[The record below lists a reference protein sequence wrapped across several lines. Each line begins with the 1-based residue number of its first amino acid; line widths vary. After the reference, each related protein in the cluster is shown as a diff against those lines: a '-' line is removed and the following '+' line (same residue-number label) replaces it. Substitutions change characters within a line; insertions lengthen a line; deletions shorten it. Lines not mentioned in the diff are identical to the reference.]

1 MTKLAELRAATPA
14 RTSIFH
20 PGHPLH
26 HLVLDLVEQVDR
38 TLDQWMA
45 MVTPK
50 SIVEDHLSP
59 DASPK
64 AAQPRWCQ
72 LD

>member
-1 MTKLAELRAATPA
+1 
-14 RTSIFH
+14 
-20 PGHPLH
+20 
-26 HLVLDLVEQVDR
+26 
-38 TLDQWMA
+38 